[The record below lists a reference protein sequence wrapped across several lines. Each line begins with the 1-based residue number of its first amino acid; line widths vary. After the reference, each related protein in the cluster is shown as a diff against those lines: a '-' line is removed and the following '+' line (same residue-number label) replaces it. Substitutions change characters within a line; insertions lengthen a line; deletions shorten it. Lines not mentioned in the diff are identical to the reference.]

1 MKRDKMIKLLSL
13 TDTIA
18 EDFSKDQ
25 STKVGAVIVNS
36 KSLAPLSFG
45 YNGMPRGLD
54 DENKERNERPEKY
67 FWFEHAERNAIYHIA
82 RDVLEDTTMFVNNLP
97 KMESA
102 RAIVS
107 SGISTVVVKEFNL
120 NNYSEEVR
128 KDLNRTL
135 TLFKETGV
143 DLVVLPNDM
152 INVTDKKLIKLNKY
166 LNLANKIGKSFS
178 KDLDNEAGS
187 IILNSKTLAPISFGY
202 SGMPRGIDDT
212 VQERLVEP
220 EKSFWVEDSEKNAI
234 FNAIR
239 EKLEKATLFANFIP
253 CMHCARAIVGV
264 GIKELVTKEPDLS
277 QDKDQRWK
285 ASFDRS
291 IKLFKEAGVN
301 VQYIKEHELNN
312 EEKII
317 KKNKIKC

>member
-25 STKVGAVIVNS
+25 STKVGSVIVNS
-36 KSLAPLSFG
+36 KSLAPISFG

-54 DENKERNERPEKY
+54 DDNKERNERPEKY

-82 RDVLEDTTMFVNNLP
+82 RAVLEDTTMFVNNLP

-107 SGISTVVVKEFNL
+107 SGISTVVVKEFDL
-120 NNYSEEVR
+120 NNYSEDVQ

-143 DLVVLPNDM
+143 DLVILPNDM
-152 INVTDKKLIKLNKY
+152 SNVLDKKIIKLNKY

-178 KDLDNEAGS
+178 KDMDNEAGT
-187 IILNSKTLAPISFGY
+187 IILNSKTLSPISFGY

-212 VQERLVEP
+212 IAERMIEP

-239 EKLEKATLFANFIP
+239 EKLENTTLFANFIP

-264 GIKELVTKEPDLS
+264 GIKELVTKEPDLT

-291 IKLFKEAGVN
+291 IQLFEEAGVK
-301 VQYIKEHELNN
+301 VQFIKEHELNSEN
-312 EEKII
+312 KTT